1 MSEAI
6 LCPQVGQ
13 DLTEAKVIALRVKIG
28 DTVKR
33 GDIVAEVES
42 EKATFEVE
50 AFAAGIVVAL
60 PYKVGDLA
68 IVLEPLVVLGAAG
81 EKAVEKKSGTPV
93 AVARSAA
100 NTNTIVHVPMVV
112 SGGQHGAASFR
123 SSPLARRIAESHG
136 VELRSLTGTGPH
148 GAVVVRD
155 VESFVA
161 SGAKPAELLGVLSA
175 ANGKSALHLK
185 SIKAGTGTP
194 VIFIHGFG
202 AELSAWRQIAMQFKF
217 INPAFAIDLPG
228 HGASPEISSVNFQAI
243 VEVVADT
250 LKANGHTSVHI
261 VGHSLGAAVAIA
273 VSAKPEFS
281 IRSLTLIA
289 PAGLGAS
296 VDGSFVSGF
305 LETKSE
311 AALAIQMQRLVA
323 NPASL
328 PAAVVR
334 ATFAAR
340 QASDLAGKQ
349 GRVAAGVFE
358 GSTQLFSVRSELGTY
373 QGPAR
378 VILGKRDAVIP
389 ATETEGAIPGH
400 VAINHLE
407 NIGHLPFVEA
417 EALVARLITETVRS
431 GE

>member
-13 DLTEAKVIALRVKIG
+13 DLTEAKVISLRVKIG

-50 AFAAGIVVAL
+50 AFAAGVVVAL

-68 IVLEPLVVLGAAG
+68 IVLEPLVVLGVAG
-81 EKAVEKKSGTPV
+81 EKSTVKKSGAPV
-93 AVARSAA
+93 AVAQPAA
-100 NTNTIVHVPMVV
+100 NTIVHTPATS
-112 SGGQHGAASFR
+112 SGGQYGSTSFR
-123 SSPLARRIAESHG
+123 SSPLARRIAENHG

-161 SGAKPAELLGVLSA
+161 SGAKSA
-175 ANGKSALHLK
+175 ALVGVPFVANDKSALHLK

-217 INPAFAIDLPG
+217 TNPAFAIDLPG

-243 VEVVADT
+243 VEVVAYT

-273 VSAKPEFS
+273 ISAKPEFS

-296 VDGSFVSGF
+296 VDGNFVSGF
-305 LETKSE
+305 LEAKSE

-328 PAAVVR
+328 PAALVR

-349 GRVAAGVFE
+349 ARVAAGVFE
-358 GSTQLFSVRSELGTY
+358 GSTQLFSVRSELGAY

-389 ATETEGAIPGH
+389 AIETEGAIPGH
-400 VAINHLE
+400 VAINRLE

>member
-13 DLTEAKVIALRVKIG
+13 DLTEAKVISLRVKIG

-50 AFAAGIVVAL
+50 AFAAGVVVAL

-68 IVLEPLVVLGAAG
+68 IVLEPLVVLGVAG
-81 EKAVEKKSGTPV
+81 EKSTVKKSGAPV
-93 AVARSAA
+93 AVAQPAA
-100 NTNTIVHVPMVV
+100 NTIVHTPAAV
-112 SGGQHGAASFR
+112 SGGQYGSTSFR
-123 SSPLARRIAESHG
+123 SSPLARRIAENHG

-161 SGAKPAELLGVLSA
+161 SGAKSA
-175 ANGKSALHLK
+175 ALVGVPFVANDKSALHLK

-217 INPAFAIDLPG
+217 TNPAFAIDLPG

-243 VEVVADT
+243 VEVVAYT

-273 VSAKPEFS
+273 ISAKPEFS
-281 IRSLTLIA
+281 VRSLTLIA

-296 VDGSFVSGF
+296 VDGNFVSGF
-305 LETKSE
+305 LEAKSE

-328 PAAVVR
+328 PAALVR

-349 GRVAAGVFE
+349 ARVAAGVFE
-358 GSTQLFSVRSELGTY
+358 GSTQLFSVRSELGAY

-389 ATETEGAIPGH
+389 AAETEGVIPGH
-400 VAINHLE
+400 VAINRLE

>member
-1 MSEAI
+1 MSDSV

-13 DLTEAKVIALRVKIG
+13 DLTEAKVIALHVKIG

-68 IVLEPLVVLGAAG
+68 IVLEPLVVLAGVG
-81 EKAVEKKSGTPV
+81 EKKIAAPAAIVQL
-93 AVARSAA
+93 AA
-100 NTNTIVHVPMVV
+100 NTNTVVYMPAAV
-112 SGGQHGAASFR
+112 SGGKHGVTSFR
-123 SSPLARRIAESHG
+123 SSPLARRVAENHG
-136 VELRSLTGTGPH
+136 VELRGLTGTGPY
-148 GAVVVRD
+148 GAVVLRD

-161 SGAKPAELLGVLSA
+161 SGAKPAARVGVPSA
-175 ANGKSALHLK
+175 ANDKTALHLK
-185 SIKAGTGTP
+185 SIKAGTGIA

-217 INPAFAIDLPG
+217 TNPAFAIDLPG
-228 HGASPEISSVNFQAI
+228 HGASPEIASVNFQAI
-243 VEVVADT
+243 VEAVAHT
-250 LKANGHTSVHI
+250 LKANCHTAVHV

-273 VSAKPEFS
+273 LSAKPEFS
-281 IRSLTLIA
+281 IRSMTLIA
-289 PAGLGAS
+289 PAGLSAS
-296 VDGSFVSGF
+296 VDGGFVSGF
-305 LETKSE
+305 LQAKSE

-323 NPASL
+323 SPASL
-328 PAAVVR
+328 PAAMVR

-340 QASDLAGKQ
+340 QASDLSGKQ

-358 GSTQLFSVRSELGTY
+358 GSTQLFSVRSELANY

-378 VILGKRDAVIP
+378 IILGKRDAVIP
-389 ATETEGAIPGH
+389 AAETESAVPGH
-400 VAINHLE
+400 VAINRLE

>member
-13 DLTEAKVIALRVKIG
+13 DLTEAKVIALHVKIG

-81 EKAVEKKSGTPV
+81 EKATEKKIKAPV
-93 AVARSAA
+93 AVAQIA
-100 NTNTIVHVPMVV
+100 TNTIVHMTAAG

-161 SGAKPAELLGVLSA
+161 GGAKPAARVGVLSA
-175 ANGKSALHLK
+175 ANDKSALHLK
-185 SIKAGTGTP
+185 SIRAGTGTP

-217 INPAFAIDLPG
+217 TNPAFAIDLPG
-228 HGASPEISSVNFQAI
+228 HGASPEISSINFQAI
-243 VEVVADT
+243 VEVVAYN
-250 LKANGHTSVHI
+250 LKANGHTAVHI

-273 VSAKPEFS
+273 ISARPEFS

-289 PAGLGAS
+289 PAGLSAS

-305 LETKSE
+305 LQAKSE

-328 PAAVVR
+328 PAAMVR

-340 QASDLAGKQ
+340 QASDLAARQ
-349 GRVAAGVFE
+349 GRIAAGVFE

-389 ATETEGAIPGH
+389 ATETDGAIPGH
-400 VAINHLE
+400 VAINRLE

>member
-13 DLTEAKVIALRVKIG
+13 DLTEAKVIALHVKIG

-81 EKAVEKKSGTPV
+81 EKATEKKIKAPV
-93 AVARSAA
+93 AVAQIAA
-100 NTNTIVHVPMVV
+100 NTMVHMTAAG

-161 SGAKPAELLGVLSA
+161 SGAKPAALVGVLSTT
-175 ANGKSALHLK
+175 NDKSALHLK
-185 SIKAGTGTP
+185 SIRAGTGTP

-217 INPAFAIDLPG
+217 TNPAFAIDLPG
-228 HGASPEISSVNFQAI
+228 HGASPEISSINFQAI

-273 VSAKPEFS
+273 ISARPEFS

-289 PAGLGAS
+289 PAGLSAS

-305 LETKSE
+305 LQAKSE

-328 PAAVVR
+328 PAAMVR

-340 QASDLAGKQ
+340 QASDLAARQ
-349 GRVAAGVFE
+349 GRIAAGVFE

-389 ATETEGAIPGH
+389 ATETDGAIPGH
-400 VAINHLE
+400 VAINRLE

>member
-1 MSEAI
+1 MSDSV

-13 DLTEAKVIALRVKIG
+13 DLTEAKVIALHVKIG

-68 IVLEPLVVLGAAG
+68 IVLEPLVVLGGVG
-81 EKAVEKKSGTPV
+81 EKKIAAPV
-93 AVARSAA
+93 AVVQLAA
-100 NTNTIVHVPMVV
+100 NTNTVVHMPAAI
-112 SGGQHGAASFR
+112 SGGQHGVSSFR
-123 SSPLARRIAESHG
+123 SSPLARRIAENHG
-136 VELRSLTGTGPH
+136 VELRGLTGTGPH
-148 GAVVVRD
+148 GAVVLRD

-161 SGAKPAELLGVLSA
+161 SGANPAARVGVSSA
-175 ANGKSALHLK
+175 SNEKSALHLK

-217 INPAFAIDLPG
+217 TNPAFAIDLPG
-228 HGASPEISSVNFQAI
+228 HGASSEIALVNFQAI
-243 VEVVADT
+243 VEAVAST
-250 LKANGHTSVHI
+250 LKANGHLAIHL

-273 VSAKPEFS
+273 LSAQPEFS
-281 IRSLTLIA
+281 VRSMTLMA

-296 VDGSFVSGF
+296 VDGNFVNGF
-305 LETKSE
+305 LEVKSE

-328 PAAVVR
+328 PAALVR

-349 GRVAAGVFE
+349 GKVAAGVFE
-358 GSTQLFSVRSELGTY
+358 GSTQLFSVRSELANY

-378 VILGKRDAVIP
+378 VILCKRDAVIP
-389 ATETEGAIPGH
+389 AAETESAIPGQ
-400 VAINHLE
+400 VAINRLE